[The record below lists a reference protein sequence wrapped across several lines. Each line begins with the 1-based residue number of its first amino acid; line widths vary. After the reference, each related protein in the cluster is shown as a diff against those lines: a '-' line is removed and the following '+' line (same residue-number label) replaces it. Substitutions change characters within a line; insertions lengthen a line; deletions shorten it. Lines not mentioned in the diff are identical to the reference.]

1 MKKIYLLTIG
11 ILFLG
16 VAMQSC
22 THIDMY
28 QKQVALNHNIW
39 DHKEKAS
46 FEFNIE
52 DTAANYQLY
61 FLIRH
66 TDAYPFSNIWLSI
79 TTQLPG
85 EKLGAESKVEIP
97 LADKNGKWL
106 GRGMGEIHEQL
117 MPLSGTSGHTK
128 FTKKG
133 MYKIT
138 FQQIMRENPLPEI
151 LQVGLRVEKQKTN

>member
-1 MKKIYLLTIG
+1 MRKLYLLTFG
-11 ILFLG
+11 IFLCG
-16 VAMQSC
+16 LAMQSC

-28 QKQVALNHNIW
+28 QKQVALNHNVW
-39 DHKEKAS
+39 DHKELTS
-46 FEFNIE
+46 FEFDIE
-52 DTAANYQLY
+52 DTAAHYQLY

-79 TTQLPG
+79 NTQMPG
-85 EKLGAESKVEIP
+85 DKKGVESKVEIP

-106 GRGMGEIHEQL
+106 GRGTGEIFEQL
-117 MPLSGTSGHTK
+117 MPLSGTNGYTK

-133 MYKIT
+133 KYKIT

-151 LQVGLRVEKQKTN
+151 LQVGLRVEKQKN